1 MLGNLVRPKMSRSI
15 HFCPET
21 KNFHQRVYTDRLSSA
36 AAGGAP
42 VTSSVYPTIDADDNP
57 LEIEHGLSTFMDQ
70 QMIMIQEMP
79 ERAPAGQ
86 LPRSVEVVLED
97 DLVDKCKPGDRLQI
111 VGVYRS
117 LGGNG
122 GQGSAT
128 FKCVVSL
135 PPFCWSGADFR
146 LPTLQDADPGQQH
159 CASLC

>member
-1 MLGNLVRPKMSRSI
+1 MSISV
-15 HFCPET
+15 HFCPKT
-21 KNFHQRVYTDRLSSA
+21 KDFHSRVYTDRLSSA
-36 AAGGAP
+36 AAVGAP
-42 VTSSVYPTIDADDNP
+42 ITSSVYPTADLEGNP

-97 DLVDKCKPGDRLQI
+97 DLVDQCKPGDRLQI

-117 LGGNG
+117 LGGSG

-128 FKCVVSL
+128 FK
-135 PPFCWSGADFR
+135 
-146 LPTLQDADPGQQH
+146 
-159 CASLC
+159 

>member
-1 MLGNLVRPKMSRSI
+1 MDLDG
-15 HFCPET
+15 
-21 KNFHQRVYTDRLSSA
+21 
-36 AAGGAP
+36 
-42 VTSSVYPTIDADDNP
+42 NP

-111 VGVYRS
+111 VGIYRS
-117 LGGNG
+117 LGGAG

-128 FKCVVSL
+128 FK
-135 PPFCWSGADFR
+135 
-146 LPTLQDADPGQQH
+146 
-159 CASLC
+159 

>member
-1 MLGNLVRPKMSRSI
+1 MYVSHYLAERRIRVLTIRVRLGNLVRPKMQTSV

-21 KNFHQRVYTDRLSSA
+21 KDFHSRVYTDRLSSA
-36 AAGGAP
+36 AATGAP
-42 VTSSVYPTIDADDNP
+42 VTSSVYPQMDAEGNP

-117 LGGNG
+117 LGGVG
-122 GQGSAT
+122 SQGSAT
-128 FKCVVSL
+128 FKCVSAR
-135 PPFCWSGADFR
+135 PRRFR
-146 LPTLQDADPGQQH
+146 
-159 CASLC
+159 SRR